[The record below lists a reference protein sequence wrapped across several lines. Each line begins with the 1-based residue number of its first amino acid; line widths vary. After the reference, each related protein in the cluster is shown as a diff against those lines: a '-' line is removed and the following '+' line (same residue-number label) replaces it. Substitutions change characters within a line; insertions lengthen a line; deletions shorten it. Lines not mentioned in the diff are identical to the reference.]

1 MSQPKVIGI
10 IPARYQSSR
19 FPAKVLAPILGKTL
33 VQRTYENM
41 TRAQTLGEL
50 VIAVDDQRV
59 FDHVTSIGA
68 KAFMTP
74 PELES
79 GSARAA
85 YVVKNHFP
93 DADVVINIQ
102 ADEPCLSPGIIDT
115 LVLDLLTKKDSM
127 MTTPVVK
134 MTDIKQIFHPS
145 VCKCVFDKNKKAL
158 YFSRAPIPYPQKNQ
172 QNATYYRHIGIY
184 CFRKTALL
192 RWLELDE
199 THLRQT
205 EDLEQLKFL
214 EHGLPIHV
222 SVVEYDGVDVN
233 HPEDI
238 QKVEQYLCKKENTS
252 LSPVG

>member
-1 MSQPKVIGI
+1 MTQPKVIGI

-19 FPAKVLAPILGKTL
+19 FPAKVLAPILGKSL

-41 TRAQTLGEL
+41 KGAKTLTEL
-50 VIAVDDQRV
+50 VVAVDDKKV
-59 FDHVTSIGA
+59 FDHVTSLGA

-85 YVVKNHFP
+85 FVVKNHFP

-102 ADEPCLSPGIIDT
+102 ADEPCLSPEIIDS
-115 LVLDLLTKKDSM
+115 LVVELLTKKDTLL
-127 MTTPVVK
+127 TTAVTK
-134 MTDIKQIFHPS
+134 IKETKQIFNPAT
-145 VCKCVFDKNKKAL
+145 CKCVFDKNKRAL
-158 YFSRAPIPYPQKNQ
+158 YFSRAPIPYPQKNER
-172 QNATYYRHIGIY
+172 NVAYYRHIGIY
-184 CFRKTALL
+184 CFRKTALM
-192 RWLELDE
+192 RWLELE
-199 THLRQT
+199 QTPLRET

-222 SVVEYDGVDVN
+222 SVVDYDGFDVN
-233 HPEDI
+233 LPEDI

-252 LSPVG
+252 LLPVG